1 MAGTRLAAH
10 SCFLVFALISVLI
23 AWRLG
28 VVKRAPLPLKKMAN
42 PSRGYESYSDKR
54 AAPLPLP
61 VDIEVVLLRS
71 SADDS
76 CSSCT
81 AVLRAIQ
88 ANPLL
93 VRIAFLD
100 EAAIQVGK
108 TTDEGNVDTTADKNG
123 TEAATGEK
131 DELFSIRKVNLR
143 VVQANLGVPEMN
155 CTPSASKDPVALDD
169 WLDQYFIASPEGA
182 GTVSSVPDVP
192 KYTFFIG
199 CGGGGGPTGEP
210 PTFVMGKRRHGYL
223 ALGCD
228 FNCDGGGEDQ
238 GGGGGGG
245 RNREISKSKHATADP
260 EGSGVLGGD
269 GSEVVVIAA
278 VENMVRALAGIV
290 IAHVLRTPIQARD
303 MHVRLG
309 QAYRLNFS
317 LLSEDPAQR
326 RCTWDF
332 SAASRR
338 YLRPMLKKLQPVAS
352 FAMQVGKFSSSTT
365 WWYMHDTK
373 RLNFA
378 VHGSKCLCTAVKMR
392 GPILEP
398 TAQWYSPSYFSIQL
412 QPSLSC
418 LYRRHRA
425 MNISLRRCC
434 TAVWS
439 RRHHAN
445 TRR

>member
-1 MAGTRLAAH
+1 MSYSEIFDWGALLCIDGVYVPGNILRCRYGDDQTPGEREDLLEDMAGTRLAAH
-10 SCFLVFALISVLI
+10 SCFLVFAFISVLI

-28 VVKRAPLPLKKMAN
+28 VVKRAPLPLRKMAN
-42 PSRGYESYSDKR
+42 PSRGYESSSDKR

-61 VDIEVVLLRS
+61 VDVEVVLLHS

-88 ANPLL
+88 ENPLL

-100 EAAIQVGK
+100 DAAIQVE
-108 TTDEGNVDTTADKNG
+108 TTEEGNVDTTAEKNG
-123 TEAATGEK
+123 TEAATEGKE
-131 DELFSIRKVNLR
+131 ELFSIRKVNLR
-143 VVQANLGVPEMN
+143 VVQANLGIPEMEG
-155 CTPSASKDPVALDD
+155 TPSASKEPAALDD

-182 GTVSSVPDVP
+182 GTVPSSVPPVP

-199 CGGGGGPTGEP
+199 CGGGEARTGEP

-228 FNCDGGGEDQ
+228 FNCGGGGEDQ
-238 GGGGGGG
+238 GGGGGDG
-245 RNREISKSKHATADP
+245 RNRENSESKHATGDP
-260 EGSGVLGGD
+260 EGSGVLAGD

-278 VENMVRALAGIV
+278 VENMLKALAGIV
-290 IAHVLRTPIQARD
+290 VSHVLQTPIQARD

-338 YLRPMLKKLQPVAS
+338 YLRPMLKKLQPIAS
-352 FAMQVGKFSSSTT
+352 FAMQVGKFS
-365 WWYMHDTK
+365 
-373 RLNFA
+373 
-378 VHGSKCLCTAVKMR
+378 VG
-392 GPILEP
+392 
-398 TAQWYSPSYFSIQL
+398 
-412 QPSLSC
+412 
-418 LYRRHRA
+418 
-425 MNISLRRCC
+425 
-434 TAVWS
+434 
-439 RRHHAN
+439 
-445 TRR
+445 